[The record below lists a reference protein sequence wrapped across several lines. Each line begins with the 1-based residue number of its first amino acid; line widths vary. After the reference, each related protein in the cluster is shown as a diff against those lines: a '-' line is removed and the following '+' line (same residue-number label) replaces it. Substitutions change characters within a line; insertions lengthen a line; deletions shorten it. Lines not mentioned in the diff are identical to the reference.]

1 MLEKNIKLVEGTTRF
16 EEITC
21 KDQDGNNFD
30 FTDYEIRTWMS
41 FNGGTYVPTVIAGNL
56 VSFEIPASASVGMKR
71 ARIETRIF
79 KNGKVFEIIRFNVS
93 IIPSEQPDLV
103 PVEM

>member
-21 KDQDGNNFD
+21 KDQEGSAFD
-30 FTDYEIRTWMS
+30 FNGYEVRTWMS
-41 FNGGTYVPTVIAGNL
+41 FAGGMYVPTVIAGNL
-56 VSFEIPASASVGMKR
+56 VSFEIPAAASVGTKR